1 MKIATLIVWA
11 VVSMLARDANAA
23 DFARQNYILRCSGCH
38 RSDGT
43 GAPTSGVP
51 NINGV
56 LGHFTRVAEGRAFL
70 VQVPGT
76 SNSPL
81 NDAEVAELL
90 NWMLKRFSPEEIPT
104 NFVPYTAS
112 EVTHLRAEKLD
123 DVSKARTEI
132 VRKLAEMGFKAE

>member
-1 MKIATLIVWA
+1 MAILSREA
-11 VVSMLARDANAA
+11 SAA

-38 RSDGT
+38 QIDGT

-51 NINGV
+51 NIKGV
-56 LGHFTRVAEGRAFL
+56 LGHFPRLAEGRAFL

-76 SNSPL
+76 SNSAL

-90 NWMLKRFSPEEIPT
+90 NWMLKHFSPNEMPV

-112 EVTHLRAEKLD
+112 EVTRLRAEKLN
-123 DVSKARTEI
+123 DVTGARTS
-132 VRKLAEMGFKAE
+132 VVKKLAEMGFKAE